1 MPHSAR
7 PLIVLFRHDLRLR
20 DNATLTAAIE
30 SGHPIIPCYIF
41 DDSEPWAMGGASKWW
56 LHHSLTSLQQDL
68 RQLGGDIL
76 LRRGELLP
84 SLMELVNQLDA
95 VGVYWTQPHEPH
107 LIPIEQQLHDALAA
121 ENRIAK
127 RFSHTLFN
135 HQTIKTGGGTPFK
148 IFTPFWKHCLQLSAP
163 SIPLPVP
170 QKALFGTMEADFFNQ
185 LVDFKLRPTKPD
197 WSAGLQHTWQAG
209 EPSALQRLE
218 DFITDGLQGYSEGRD
233 YPAMPH
239 TSRLSPHL
247 HFGEISPRVI
257 WHRIHLAMTI
267 DPTLEKDGLAF
278 LREVGWREFAYYLL
292 QHFPHIPEKPFK
304 EAFSRFAWHNN
315 PQQLTAWQQGKT
327 GYPLIDA
334 GMRELW
340 HTGYMHN
347 RVRMIVASFLIK
359 NLMIDWREG
368 EAWFWDTLVDADLPN
383 NAASW
388 QWVAGSGTD
397 ASPYFRIFNPVTQSE
412 KFDKAGE
419 YIKQWI
425 PELRALPG
433 QHIHTPWLAS
443 AATLKAANIQLG
455 KTYPTPIVDLKTTR
469 ERALEAYK
477 KIK

>member
-30 SGHPIIPCYIF
+30 SSHPIIPCYIF
-41 DDSEPWAMGGASKWW
+41 DENEPWAMGGASKWW

-76 LRRGELLP
+76 LRRGALLP
-84 SLMELVNQLDA
+84 CLMELVNQLDA

-107 LIPIEQQLHDALAA
+107 LKPIEQQLYNALTA

-148 IFTPFWKHCLQLSAP
+148 IFTPFWRHCLQLTTP
-163 SIPLPVP
+163 SPPLHIP
-170 QKALFGTMEADFFNQ
+170 QKALFGTMEEDFLNH
-185 LVDFKLRPTKPD
+185 LVDLNLCPTKPD

-209 EPSALQRLE
+209 ETSALQRLE
-218 DFITDGLQGYSEGRD
+218 DFITVGLKGYSEGRN

-247 HFGEISPRVI
+247 HFGEISPRII

-292 QHFPHIPEKPFK
+292 QHFPYIPEKPFK
-304 EAFSRFAWHNN
+304 EQFSRFPWQENKAH
-315 PQQLTAWQQGKT
+315 LTAWQQGKT

-397 ASPYFRIFNPVTQSE
+397 ASPFFRIFNPVTQSE
-412 KFDKAGE
+412 KFDAEGE
-419 YIKQWI
+419 YIRQWI
-425 PELRALPG
+425 PELRDLPSRY
-433 QHIHTPWLAS
+433 IHAPWLAPS
-443 AATLKAANIQLG
+443 PVLNATNIQLG
-455 KTYPTPIVDLKTTR
+455 HNYPMPIVDLKLTR
-469 ERALEAYK
+469 ERALEGYK
-477 KIK
+477 TIK